1 MRITRR
7 RVLKAAAGLC
17 GIGILPRAG
26 KGLISE
32 AGPFTSDWASLH
44 QYRCPE
50 WFRDAKLGIWAVW
63 GPESVPER
71 GDWYARN
78 MYIEGH
84 EQYQDHLQRY
94 GHPSKFGYKD
104 IIPLWKAERWDP
116 ERLMGLYQKAGAK
129 YFCVIAEHHDN
140 FDCWNSKYQRWNSV
154 NMGPKKDIVGA
165 WASAA
170 RSRGLRFG
178 VTEHLSATWNWWVV
192 NKGADKQGPYAG
204 VPYDGND
211 PQYQD
216 LYLPPHE
223 DSKEWYSS
231 QAPEWWQRRW
241 FNRIQDLVDSYQ
253 PDLLYS
259 DGGFPFH
266 EVGRSLV
273 AHFYNTNMQNHG
285 GRLEAVYNCK
295 RMPGY
300 FEDGTCVEDLERGVM
315 EGMHPIPWQTDTCI
329 GDWYYKQGIEYKS
342 TTTVITMLAD
352 IVSKNGNLLL
362 NIPPRPDGSL
372 DDQEVAILSQIAAW
386 KEINGEAI
394 FGTRPWKVFGEG
406 PTRAKPGKFGEENH
420 SHYTAED
427 IRFTAKGTTLY
438 ALALGWPEN
447 GRLAVKSLGS
457 DAGLL
462 PQDPAEASLLGQA
475 GPLKFRREARALVVD
490 LPQNKPCD
498 HAWALKIVLRA

>member
-1 MRITRR
+1 MRFTRR
-7 RVLKAAAGLC
+7 EMLQAAARLGSMGALVSAR
-17 GIGILPRAG
+17 GGWPAEG
-26 KGLISE
+26 
-32 AGPFTSDWASLH
+32 GPFTSDWASLK

-63 GPESVPER
+63 GPESVPQQ

-78 MYIEGH
+78 MYREG
-84 EQYQDHLQRY
+84 EPQYQYHLQHY

-116 ERLMGLYQKAGAK
+116 EHMMGLYKKAGAK

-140 FDCWNSKYQRWNSV
+140 FDCWNSKFQRWNSA
-154 NMGPKKDIVGA
+154 NMGPKKDVVGI
-165 WASAA
+165 WARTA
-170 RSRGLRFG
+170 RSHGVRFG
-178 VTEHLSATWNWWVV
+178 VTEHLGATWNWWVV

-223 DSKEWYSS
+223 DSKEWYSTK
-231 QAPEWWQRRW
+231 APEWWQRRW

-259 DGGFPFH
+259 DGGIPFY

-273 AHFYNTNMQNHG
+273 AHFYNTNMQKHG
-285 GRLEAVYNCK
+285 GKLEAVYNCK
-295 RMPGY
+295 KMPDY
-300 FEDGTCVEDLERGVM
+300 FEEGTCVEDVERGVM
-315 EGMHPIPWQTDTCI
+315 QGINPIPWQTDTCI
-329 GDWYYKQGIEYKS
+329 GDWYYKQGIKYKS
-342 TTTVITMLAD
+342 ATTVVTMLAD

-372 DDQEVAILSQIAAW
+372 DDEELAILGQLAAW
-386 KEINGEAI
+386 MEINADAI

-406 PTRAKPGKFGEENH
+406 PTHAKAGKFGEENEK
-420 SHYTAED
+420 SYTADD
-427 IRFTAKGTTLY
+427 IRFTMKGETLFAI
-438 ALALGWPEN
+438 ALAWPEK
-447 GRLAVKSLGS
+447 GRLDVKSLGT

-462 PQDPAEASLLGQA
+462 PQDPAEVRLLGHPV
-475 GPLKFRREARALVVD
+475 PLKFHRERQALVVD
-490 LPQNKPCD
+490 LPGNKPCE
-498 HAWALKIVLRA
+498 HAYVLRIT